1 MIEKEDD
8 KRLGTLGHSG
18 GFPFPTHIGGVCV
31 FGKTQDIFASGC
43 FKKKWEMYSL
53 KVEDIVWTKE
63 DELGN
68 LDLKLLGR
76 R

>member
-1 MIEKEDD
+1 
-8 KRLGTLGHSG
+8 
-18 GFPFPTHIGGVCV
+18 V